1 MSATPADGA
10 DASAARPVRRVELRV
25 EPRPGGAWL
34 WVRAKPGARRE
45 GVGGL
50 WRDHLEVAV
59 NAPAQDGR
67 ANDALLEV
75 LGDALGLRAG
85 ALDLARGATS
95 RNKVVFVPLAP
106 EVLLARLRAP
116 PR

>member
-1 MSATPADGA
+1 MSGAEAGGA
-10 DASAARPVRRVELRV
+10 DASAERSAARV

-34 WVRAKPGARRE
+34 WVRAKPGARRQ

-59 NAPAQDGR
+59 NPPAQDGR

-85 ALDLARGATS
+85 ALELTRGATS

-106 EVLLARLRAP
+106 DVLLARLRAP
-116 PR
+116 TR